1 LGFGD
6 LVLEGEG
13 VEDKRWR
20 DFRRGD
26 GAVEGG
32 DEGTI
37 VDSGRSR
44 RERAREE
51 NGFMLE
57 MGLVAE
63 MDRGRGPFGLAAAAT
78 EAEAAS
84 KLEEWGWGWATKDW
98 EMERWCCWCWLE
110 SEEKEERDGRG
121 LIK

>member
-57 MGLVAE
+57 MGLVA
-63 MDRGRGPFGLAAAAT
+63 
-78 EAEAAS
+78 AS